1 MKTFRPQI
9 NSPLPASPVQDDGVL
24 SAPELSITTS
34 KLAGYLYMR
43 DNEHEPADYFAEF
56 ESPQMSSK
64 GKATMLLGSLTRDNL
79 SSYTTVNGEIAGNNI
94 LIKPAA
100 VKPLRD
106 YLEALEAFGSFYPIQ
121 GTKAY
126 MVCGVTV
133 HFKTAQFWLTPELEY
148 IYRRVSG
155 SGKDP
160 DIFEELA
167 HTTFA
172 LISNGPLRYDF
183 VAYSLN
189 KKDEIAKIEVRPN
202 YTTFYKSDYHLERI
216 ENELTEMVLFFKEH
230 DKLGLL
236 TG

>member
-9 NSPLPASPVQDDGVL
+9 SAALPASPVTDGGVP
-24 SAPELSITTS
+24 AAKEAHITTS

-43 DNEHEPADYFAEF
+43 DNEHEPDDYFAEF

-79 SSYTTVNGEIAGNNI
+79 SSYTTVNGEIVGNNI
-94 LIKPAA
+94 LINPAA

-121 GTKAY
+121 ATKIY
-126 MVCGVTV
+126 EVCGVTV
-133 HFKTAQFWLTPELEY
+133 HFKTAQFWLTSELEY

-155 SGKDP
+155 SGRDP

-167 HTTFA
+167 HTTFG
-172 LISNGPLRYDF
+172 LISDGPLRYDL
-183 VAYSLN
+183 VSYSLN
-189 KKDEIAKIEVRPN
+189 KKDEITKIDVRPN

-216 ENELTEMVLFFKEH
+216 ERELTEMVFFFKEH